1 MQTQLDI
8 VGDVNLASD
17 QFAQFAELV
26 DRVCGIHLPD
36 GKRMMLEARLRRRL
50 RALGLASFPEYLD
63 LLDDP
68 LRREAELPRLIEVVT
83 TNKTAFFRER
93 AHFDFLIEEG
103 LDLLAQTG
111 AGQHRPLRA
120 WSAACSTGEE
130 PYTLAMV
137 LAGVPK
143 SSLLR
148 GVEIHASD
156 ISDAVLSAAQR
167 GIYSLD
173 VLSEIPEPH
182 CSRWIMR
189 PRDPT
194 LKVVRIAPELRRLV
208 QFHKINLMDSHYNLR
223 GPMDLVF
230 CRNVLIYFDGSRKL
244 DVLRKLTRCLNP
256 GGLLCLGHADNT
268 MGMSLPLRMVR
279 PNIYA
284 RI

>member
-1 MQTQLDI
+1 MQATFDN
-8 VGDVNLASD
+8 VGDVKLDSD
-17 QFAQFAELV
+17 QFTQFAELV

-36 GKRMMLEARLRRRL
+36 GKQMMLEARLRRRL
-50 RALGLASFPEYLD
+50 RALGLASFPEYLN

-68 LRREAELPRLIEVVT
+68 LRRQAELPRLIEVVT

-103 LDLLAQTG
+103 LDLLAQIG
-111 AGQHRPLRA
+111 AGHHRPLRA

-143 SSLLR
+143 PSLPK
-148 GVEIHASD
+148 GMEIHASD
-156 ISDAVLSAAQR
+156 ISDAVLSTAQR

-173 VLSEIPEPH
+173 ALAEIPEPH

-189 PRDPT
+189 PRDPS
-194 LKVVRIAPELRRLV
+194 LKVIRVAPELRRLV
-208 QFHKINLMDSHYNLR
+208 QFHRINLMDGHYELR

-230 CRNVLIYFDGSRKL
+230 CRNVLIYFDGPRKL
-244 DVLRKLTRCLNP
+244 DVLRKLARCLNP

-268 MGMSLPLRMVR
+268 MGMSLPLRMVK
-279 PNIYA
+279 PNIYT